1 MNLPELYSALADP
14 TRLKVLDMLHE
25 KSRPVHELAAAFD
38 ISRPAISRHLRVL
51 KEAGLVKEV
60 KQGRENVYTF
70 QREPLKAGAN
80 WIEKHASKPVR
91 AKKAAKAKVE
101 AVEVVAPVPAPAP
114 IPAPEPKQKAIVRA
128 KPVAAAKPAPA
139 PKPKVVAPPVA
150 APALAPQLSF
160 FDL

>member
-91 AKKAAKAKVE
+91 AKKAAQAKVE
-101 AVEVVAPVPAPAP
+101 AVEVVAPAPAP
-114 IPAPEPKQKAIVRA
+114 VPAAELKPKAIVRA

-150 APALAPQLSF
+150 APVPAPQLSF

>member
-14 TRLKVLDMLHE
+14 TRLKVLDLLHE

-70 QREPLKAGAN
+70 QRAPLKAGAA
-80 WIEKHASKPVR
+80 WIEKRSSKSGKAKSKPEIM
-91 AKKAAKAKVE
+91 ATAE
-101 AVEVVAPVPAPAP
+101 PASQPT
-114 IPAPEPKQKAIVRA
+114 A
-128 KPVAAAKPAPA
+128 KPKDVAAKPAPT
-139 PKPKVVAPPVA
+139 PKVAPKVVAPPPA
-150 APALAPQLSF
+150 SAPAPQLSF
-160 FDL
+160 FDI

>member
-25 KSRPVHELAAAFD
+25 KSRPVHELAAAFA

-70 QREPLKAGAN
+70 QREPLKAGAA
-80 WIEKHASKPVR
+80 WIEKRSSKPG
-91 AKKAAKAKVE
+91 KAKAKPE
-101 AVEVVAPVPAPAP
+101 IVATAEPAPRSL
-114 IPAPEPKQKAIVRA
+114 PKPKATV
-128 KPVAAAKPAPA
+128 AKPAPA
-139 PKPKVVAPPVA
+139 PKAAPKVVAPTPA
-150 APALAPQLSF
+150 SAPAPQLSF
-160 FDL
+160 FDI

>member
-60 KQGRENVYTF
+60 KQGRENVYSF
-70 QREPLKAGAN
+70 QREPLKAGAS
-80 WIEKHASKPVR
+80 WIEKHASRPGK
-91 AKKAAKAKVE
+91 AKKVAKANVE
-101 AVEVVAPVPAPAP
+101 AVEVVAAAPALAAPAQKVKPKAMVAAKPIAVVKPVPAP
-114 IPAPEPKQKAIVRA
+114 
-128 KPVAAAKPAPA
+128 KPTAAATLVAPA
-139 PKPKVVAPPVA
+139 P
-150 APALAPQLSF
+150 APQLSF

>member
-51 KEAGLVKEV
+51 KEAGLVKEI
-60 KQGRENVYTF
+60 KQGRENVYSF
-70 QREPLKAGAN
+70 QREPLKAGAT
-80 WIEKHASKPVR
+80 WIEKHATRPGKAKP
-91 AKKAAKAKVE
+91 KAAPQLEVGARASETPAKPKA
-101 AVEVVAPVPAPAP
+101 VVAP
-114 IPAPEPKQKAIVRA
+114 
-128 KPVAAAKPAPA
+128 KPTAKPAPQ
-139 PKPKVVAPPVA
+139 VVAPPPA
-150 APALAPQLSF
+150 APAPQLSF